1 MTSIVRTVN
10 GDISGDDLG
19 LVLPHEHVF
28 IDFEWPAERH
38 TFDGILDDPVVARR
52 ELTAFA
58 DSVDRGTLVDLTVP
72 GIGRDPVGLQQISTG
87 TGLNIV
93 MGCGW
98 YREPYYG
105 NEVDPWPVE
114 RLTEILVEE
123 ISHGVGPERI
133 RPGIVGEIG
142 SHKGYVTAQ
151 EERVF
156 RAAGRA
162 AALTGLGVSTHS
174 VADLRNT
181 VRCGRPVGIVHLDL
195 LESEGVD
202 PSRVAIGHCDA
213 WMRLDYH
220 RQIAERG
227 AFVQFDNLGEP
238 TWGPRTS
245 PTGLADR
252 MIDHLVE
259 LCSGGFIGQV
269 LLSQDVCR
277 KSYLQLYG
285 GNGYD
290 YIASQFVDRLA
301 ARGFTDDDVRTLM
314 YDNPRRLLEIEPH
327 D

>member
-1 MTSIVRTVN
+1 MKAVVRTVN
-10 GDISGDDLG
+10 GDIDPLELG

-38 TFDGILDDPVVARR
+38 TFDGVLDDPAVARR
-52 ELTAFA
+52 ELGAFA
-58 DSVDRGTLVDLTVP
+58 DVVQQGTVVDLTLP
-72 GIGRDPVGLQQISTG
+72 GIGRDPAGLQRVSTDV
-87 TGLNIV
+87 GLNIV

-105 NEVDPWPVE
+105 DEVDLWPVE
-114 RLTEILVEE
+114 RLADILLDEVTL
-123 ISHGVGPERI
+123 GVGAERV
-133 RPGIVGEIG
+133 RPGIIGEIG

-156 RAAGRA
+156 RAAGRV
-162 AALTGLGVSTHS
+162 AALTGLSVSTHS

-181 VRCGRPVGIVHLDL
+181 LRCGKPVGLAHLDL
-195 LESEGVD
+195 LEQEGVD
-202 PSRVAIGHCDA
+202 PARVAIGHCDA
-213 WMRLDYH
+213 WMQLDYH
-220 RQIAERG
+220 REIAQRG

-238 TWGPRTS
+238 GWGPRTN
-245 PTGLADR
+245 PNGLADR

-259 LCSGGFIGQV
+259 LCSAGFTSQV

-277 KSYLQLYG
+277 KSYLHLYG

-290 YIASQFVDRLA
+290 YIVTEFTERLTS
-301 ARGFTDDDVRTLM
+301 RGFTDKDIQTLM
-314 YDNPRRLLEIEPH
+314 YDNPRRLLEIETH